1 MMAKHDRNRWANW
14 SEKGVMILL
23 AVLAGWWY
31 FASPQVTQLWA
42 KQIVPWWGEMVG
54 SLPAQTYSE
63 RDLASDWAA
72 IAGVYGIVP
81 EDIIRQWTKQGRTE
95 HPLWASPK
103 LRWLLAPLPA
113 TIGPAN
119 TPITSAVSRSPL
131 TTNDEREQRD
141 WIYAHPEHQASS
153 LNFFFGEG
161 GLPVRQMQRLAIVGE
176 PAAAFVNTDVL
187 FFWRFPDMPDM
198 TSKDCSVRARFYE
211 VNGQAVAYLPMG
223 RYVEWWREPL
233 IKEVRFD
240 TWPRYISARYR
251 VVALP
256 VAP

>member
-1 MMAKHDRNRWANW
+1 MRTRIDSIRLGNWA
-14 SEKGVMILL
+14 EKSVFILL
-23 AVLAGWWY
+23 VLLAGWWY
-31 FASPQVTQLWA
+31 FSAPQVNQLWT
-42 KQIVPWWGEMVG
+42 KQIAPWWGEMVG
-54 SLPAQTYSE
+54 TLPVQKYSE
-63 RDLASDWAA
+63 SDLAADWAA
-72 IAGVYGIVP
+72 IASVYGIVP
-81 EDIIRQWTKQGRTE
+81 EDTIREWTKQGRTE

-131 TTNDEREQRD
+131 TTGEERGQSE

-153 LNFFFGEG
+153 LNFVFGEG
-161 GLPVRQMQRLAIVGE
+161 GLPVRQMQRIVIVGE

-187 FFWRFPDMPDM
+187 FFWRYPSMPDM
-198 TSKDCSVRARFYE
+198 TSEDCSVRARFYE

-223 RYVEWWREPL
+223 RYVEWWREAL
-233 IKEVRFD
+233 VKEVRFD
-240 TWPRYISARYR
+240 TKPRYTSARFR